1 MLVDICVCKIRIIQN
16 GLILKNREQ
25 YGTVVKADL
34 VECVY
39 KKVGFTRQE
48 AAEAVEIILNE
59 IKISLASGED
69 VRISGFA
76 GFHLRD
82 KKARNARNPRSG
94 KAVLIGARRVLT
106 FKPSQQLLITTNRS
120 MYESKDTG

>member
-1 MLVDICVCKIRIIQN
+1 
-16 GLILKNREQ
+16 LKNIEQ

-39 KKVGFTRQE
+39 KKVGFTRHE
-48 AAEAVEIILNE
+48 AAEAVETILNE
-59 IKISLASGED
+59 IKISLASGND

-76 GFHLRD
+76 GFHLRE

-94 KAVLIGARRVLT
+94 EVVLIRARRVLT
-106 FKPSQQLLITTNRS
+106 FKPSQQLLITTNRLVH
-120 MYESKDTG
+120 ESKDTR

>member
-1 MLVDICVCKIRIIQN
+1 MT
-16 GLILKNREQ
+16 LKNIEQ

-39 KKVGFTRQE
+39 KKVGFTRHE
-48 AAEAVEIILNE
+48 AAEAVETILNE
-59 IKISLASGED
+59 IKISLASGND

-76 GFHLRD
+76 GFHLRE

-94 KAVLIGARRVLT
+94 EVVLIRARRVLT
-106 FKPSQQLLITTNRS
+106 FKPSHQLLITTNRLLH
-120 MYESKDTG
+120 ESKDTR